1 MPRRSKNISND
12 TAFRIRELRKKQG
25 LTQKNLADMLYKSES
40 TIRMWELG
48 KSEPDN
54 QTIRQLAEIFN
65 VSSSYI
71 IGEEIQDV
79 SAAADIRAIATP
91 DKNGII
97 FIRGRDGSIVESEL
111 DDDQIELFKIMLK
124 QINDK
129 K

>member
-1 MPRRSKNISND
+1 MPRKAKNISND
-12 TAFRIRELRKKQG
+12 TAFRIRELRKKNG
-25 LTQKNLADMLYKSES
+25 FTQKELADMLYKSES
-40 TIRMWELG
+40 TVRMWELG

-71 IGEEIQDV
+71 IGGDNHES
-79 SAAADIRAIATP
+79 SAKAAIRAIASQ
-91 DKNGII
+91 DKNGIV
-97 FIRGRDGSIVESEL
+97 FIRARDGSIVESEL
-111 DDDQIELFKIMLK
+111 DDDQIELFKNMLK

>member
-1 MPRRSKNISND
+1 MPRRAKNISND
-12 TAFRIRELRKKQG
+12 TAFRIRELRKKYG
-25 LTQKNLADMLYKSES
+25 FTQKELADRLYKSES
-40 TIRMWELG
+40 TVRMWELG

-71 IGEEIQDV
+71 IGEDTQNISGA
-79 SAAADIRAIATP
+79 SAIRAIASP
-91 DKNGII
+91 DKNGVV
-97 FIRGRDGSIVESEL
+97 FIRARDGSIVESEL
-111 DDDQIELFKIMLK
+111 DDDQIELFKNMLK

>member
-1 MPRRSKNISND
+1 VPRRAKNISND

-25 LTQKNLADMLYKSES
+25 LTQKQLADMLYKSES

-71 IGEEIQDV
+71 IGEENSAV
-79 SAAADIRAIATP
+79 SAIHTIASP
-91 DKNGII
+91 NKNGIV
-97 FIRGRDGSIVESEL
+97 FIRARDGSIVESEL
-111 DDDQIELFKIMLK
+111 DDDQIDLFKNMLK

-129 K
+129 NK